1 MTTNQYSRLFKL
13 TAKFLKYFLLAIF
26 GFAIAYILS
35 MSFGALNIVAVLLPF
50 AGNWF
55 SKLGILLLCLM
66 TTTIIIESL
75 R

>member
-13 TAKFLKYFLLAIF
+13 TVKFLKYFLLAIF

-55 SKLGILLLCLM
+55 GKLGIILLCLI
-66 TTTIIIESL
+66 TTTIILESL

>member
-13 TAKFLKYFLLAIF
+13 TVKFLKYFLLGIF

-35 MSFGALNIVAVLLPF
+35 ICFGALHLVIMLLPLIGDCF
-50 AGNWF
+50 V
-55 SKLGILLLCLM
+55 KLGIILLCLI
-66 TTTIIIESL
+66 TITMIVESL